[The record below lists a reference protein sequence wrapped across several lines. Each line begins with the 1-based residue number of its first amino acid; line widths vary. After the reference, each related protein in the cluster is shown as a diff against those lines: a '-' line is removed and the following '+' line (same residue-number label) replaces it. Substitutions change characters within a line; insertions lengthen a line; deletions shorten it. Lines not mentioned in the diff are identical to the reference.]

1 MTPTA
6 APPAPTSWYSHQ
18 KLLEEK
24 DAEIAELN
32 TKLIELQTKSAKT
45 DGHKSK
51 DTISRLE
58 LEVRQLT
65 ERVKLMKEGEER
77 MVKEHQKN
85 MDELLQ
91 DRIQAVQKLQI
102 ELSNKENDL
111 IMLNKKIKN
120 LNYTLMLYKEQ
131 IEKFNKSKK

>member
-1 MTPTA
+1 M
-6 APPAPTSWYSHQ
+6 
-18 KLLEEK
+18 
-24 DAEIAELN
+24 
-32 TKLIELQTKSAKT
+32 
-45 DGHKSK
+45 
-51 DTISRLE
+51 R
-58 LEVRQLT
+58 
-65 ERVKLMKEGEER
+65 EGEER
-77 MVKEHQKN
+77 MVKEHEKN
-85 MDELLQ
+85 MNELLQ